1 MGQPCF
7 FGDKCQMIWVDDF
20 WYSVSGGDSV
30 LEFGC
35 KLKEGSSMAISYFAD
50 KSAQPVA
57 REIELVLGSAF
68 PLWESLVGYLAENYQ
83 MAGDLS
89 YGGKNYGWNLWYRK
103 SGKALVSLYPQSGS
117 FVAQVVLGKEQVEKA
132 LALELGAKVGG
143 MLRDT
148 PQLHDGKWLFIP
160 ITTQE
165 EVRDVEQ
172 LLLLKRRP
180 LKTKPGK

>member
-1 MGQPCF
+1 MT
-7 FGDKCQMIWVDDF
+7 
-20 WYSVSGGDSV
+20 
-30 LEFGC
+30 
-35 KLKEGSSMAISYFAD
+35 ISYFAE
-50 KSAQPVA
+50 KLAQPSA
-57 REIELVLGSAF
+57 SEIESVLGPALL
-68 PLWESLVGYLAENYQ
+68 LWTRLINFIAENYQ
-83 MAGDLS
+83 MEGDLS

-160 ITTQE
+160 ITTEE

>member
-1 MGQPCF
+1 MTIGYFVDKLTQPSASEI
-7 FGDKCQMIWVDDF
+7 G
-20 WYSVSGGDSV
+20 SV
-30 LEFGC
+30 LGTA
-35 KLKEGSSMAISYFAD
+35 S
-50 KSAQPVA
+50 
-57 REIELVLGSAF
+57 
-68 PLWESLVGYLAENYQ
+68 PLWARLVDFIAENYQ

-103 SGKALVSLYPQSGS
+103 SGKALVSLYPQTGS

-160 ITTQE
+160 MTTE
-165 EVRDVEQ
+165 EDVRDVEQ
-172 LLLLKRRP
+172 LLLLKKRP